1 MADAIGTRVRSFRP
15 RAEQLDDRVVPA
27 IFGVPWADPT
37 HLTLS
42 FAPDGAPAAGGTS
55 GLFAALEP
63 TVAREVW
70 QGAILRA
77 AQTWSQLANV
87 SIGVVADSGAAFGT
101 AAPPQGSPL
110 FGDIRI
116 GGLPMSGSELAVAV
130 PPDPYF
136 SGSLAGDIFL
146 NTRVALTAS
155 ALYSVALHELGHALG
170 LAPSADPTSVMF
182 NSFDPARAPA
192 APSAADTA
200 ALRALYGARGA
211 DANEGKGGNAT
222 FRTATRVRYSQ
233 ESDGYDGSTP
243 LAVYGD
249 LTART
254 DVDVFWVEPLTG
266 YTGPITFRLQT
277 AGVSLL
283 AAKVSVYDG
292 AGRLLGTAT
301 GTGSAGGVLTLTVPR
316 TFPDQK
322 VYARIEAAPGTAFA
336 VGRYGLGVTFDGLLG
351 PTPVGLE
358 TVLRGPYEALESDDI
373 VDLFRAPDGALH
385 ADDLHT
391 DDSFA
396 LAENLSNTAGYAA
409 GTNYRFTGS
418 ISDATDVDVYRLR
431 APETGSAWVLT
442 ATVRAVGSNGVVPL
456 VEVFDANTVA
466 VRATVVANGNGTFGV
481 QATGLAAKKSYFLR
495 VTAPAATGNYA
506 LEARFGARAA
516 QPTTFAAA
524 ALPTGATEARYSLYV
539 GRSQLFGLG
548 LEATGGPVRVTVTN
562 AAGGVVAELTAPA
575 GGTVTGLSSLL
586 APGEY
591 TVRVARVGPGSGPV
605 AFRLFGSSLTDPI
618 GPVASDP
625 TLAPQYQ
632 NPQNPNTFLYPNGTV
647 TLDPYLWLLNFF
659 S

>member
-1 MADAIGTRVRSFRP
+1 MSNENGTRSGRFRP
-15 RAEQLDDRVVPA
+15 SAERLDDRVMPA
-27 IFGVPWADPT
+27 LFGVPWADPT

-42 FAPDGAPAAGGTS
+42 FAPDGTPAAGGTS

-63 TVAREVW
+63 TISRDAW

-87 SIGVVADSGAAFGT
+87 SIGVVPDSGAAFGT

-110 FGDIRI
+110 FGDVRI
-116 GGLPMSGSELAVAV
+116 GGVPMSGSELAVAV

-136 SGSLAGDIFL
+136 SGSLAGDIFI
-146 NTRVALTAS
+146 NTSAALTPS

-192 APSAADTA
+192 APSAADVA

-211 DANEGKGGNAT
+211 DPNEGKDGNAT
-222 FRTATRVRYSQ
+222 FRTATRIRYSQ
-233 ESDGYDGSTP
+233 ESGGYDGSTP

-249 LTART
+249 ITARADADT
-254 DVDVFWVEPLTG
+254 FWVKPLIG

-283 AAKVSVYDG
+283 AAKLSVYDD
-292 AGRLLGTAT
+292 AGRLLGSVT
-301 GTGSAGGVLTLTVPR
+301 GTGSAGVLTFTVPR
-316 TFPDQK
+316 TVADQK
-322 VYARIEAAPGTAFA
+322 VYARVEAAPGTTFA
-336 VGRYGLGVTFDGLLG
+336 VGRYGLGVTFDGLLR
-351 PTPVGLE
+351 PTPVSLDA
-358 TVLRGPYEALESDDI
+358 VLRGPYEALESDDLFE
-373 VDLFRAPDGALH
+373 LFRNPGDALH

-396 LAENLSNTAGYAA
+396 LAEKLLSTAGYAA
-409 GTNYRFTGS
+409 GTDYRFTGS
-418 ISDATDVDVYRLR
+418 ISDATDADVYRLR
-431 APETGSAWVLT
+431 APDTGSAWVLT
-442 ATVRAVGSNGVVPL
+442 ATVRTIGTNGVTPT
-456 VEVFDANTVA
+456 VEVFDANMLSIRAA
-466 VRATVVANGNGTFGV
+466 VVSNGNGTFSV
-481 QATGLAAKKSYFLR
+481 QATGLAANKSYFLR
-495 VTAPAATGNYA
+495 VTAPGATGNYA
-506 LEARFGARAA
+506 LEARFGTRAA
-516 QPTTFAAA
+516 VPTTFAAA
-524 ALPTGATEARYSLYV
+524 ALPTGATEARYALYV

-548 LEATGGPVRVTVTN
+548 LEATGGAVRLTVTN
-562 AAGGVVAELTAPA
+562 AAGVVVADLTAPA

-591 TVRVARVGPGSGPV
+591 TVRLARAGTGTGAL

-625 TLAPQYQ
+625 TLKPQYQ
-632 NPQNPNTFLYPNGTV
+632 NPQDVNSFLYPNGGV
-647 TLDPYLWLLNFF
+647 TLDPYLWLLQFY

>member
-1 MADAIGTRVRSFRP
+1 MSNENGTRGGRFRP
-15 RAEQLDDRVVPA
+15 SAERLDDRVMPA
-27 IFGVPWADPT
+27 LFGVPWADPT

-42 FAPDGAPAAGGTS
+42 FAPDGTPAAGGTS
-55 GLFAALEP
+55 ALFAALEP
-63 TVAREVW
+63 AVSREAW

-77 AQTWSQLANV
+77 AQTWAQLANV
-87 SIGVVADSGAAFGT
+87 SIGVVPDSGAAFGT

-116 GGLPMSGSELAVAV
+116 GGVPMSGSELAVAV

-146 NTRVALTAS
+146 NTTAALTPS

-192 APSAADTA
+192 GPSAADVA
-200 ALRALYGARGA
+200 ALRALYGTRGA
-211 DANEGKGGNAT
+211 DPNEGKEGNAT
-222 FRTATRVRYSQ
+222 FRTATRIRYSQ
-233 ESDGYDGSTP
+233 ESGGYDGSTP

-249 LTART
+249 ITARA
-254 DVDVFWVEPLTG
+254 DVDTFWVKPLVG

-283 AAKVSVYDG
+283 AAKLSVYDD
-292 AGRLLGTAT
+292 AGRLLGST
-301 GTGSAGGVLTLTVPR
+301 TGSAGGVLTFTVPR
-316 TFPDQK
+316 TVADQK
-322 VYARIEAAPGTAFA
+322 VYARVEAAPGTAFA
-336 VGRYGLGVTFDGLLG
+336 VGRYGLGVTFDGLLK
-351 PTPVGLE
+351 PTPVSLE
-358 TVLRGPYEALESDDI
+358 TVLRGPYEALDNDD
-373 VDLFRAPDGALH
+373 VFDLFRDPDGALH

-396 LAENLSNTAGYAA
+396 LATNLLNTPGYAT
-409 GTNYRFTGS
+409 GTNYRFTGG
-418 ISDATDVDVYRLR
+418 ISDALDADVYRLR
-431 APETGSAWVLT
+431 APDAGSAWVLT
-442 ATVRAVGSNGVVPL
+442 ATVRTIGTNGVTPT
-456 VEVFDANTVA
+456 VEVFDGNMVSIRAA
-466 VRATVVANGNGTFGV
+466 VIANGNGTFSV

-495 VTAPAATGNYA
+495 VTAPGATGNYA
-506 LEARFGARAA
+506 LEAQFGTRAARAA
-516 QPTTFAAA
+516 TFAAET
-524 ALPTGATEARYSLYV
+524 LPAGATEARYALYV

-548 LEATGGPVRVTVTN
+548 LEAPGGPVRVSITN
-562 AAGGVVAELTAPA
+562 AAGVAVAELTAPA

-591 TVRVARVGPGSGPV
+591 TVRVARAGAGTGPV
-605 AFRLFGSSLTDPI
+605 GFRLFGSSLTDPI

-625 TLAPQYQ
+625 TLKPQYQ
-632 NPQNPNTFLYPNGTV
+632 NPQDVTSYLYPNGEV
-647 TLDPYLWLLNFF
+647 TLDPYLWLLKVF